1 MILIFSH
8 QISMSMFGWK
18 ISIFDMEISTIFVDE
33 ESIVV
38 LSFYGQELTVECDGQ
53 MGFQLGS

>member
-1 MILIFSH
+1 
-8 QISMSMFGWK
+8 MFGWK

-33 ESIVV
+33 ESIVI